1 MEHRELATEYSSG
14 FVLAPMAGIT
24 DSAMRRICRGLGAT
38 ATVTEMV
45 SAAGLSR
52 RSVKTSRLLVHTEEE
67 RPLGVQLFGCKP
79 EDFFRAAGLL
89 DELGFDFVDINAGCP
104 VRRVAS
110 KGSGAGL
117 LRDLPRLLRI
127 VEATRSSTRLPVTVK
142 IRLGWS
148 PDIPLDPAAP
158 RLLAEAGASAIA
170 VHGRHRC
177 DQFAGDVDC
186 AGIARIVSSSPVP
199 VLANGDSSSSS
210 AVRSLLRSTGASGAL
225 LGRGAVSNPW
235 IFRGLRGGGPARAM
249 PGELREIVNLQLRMM
264 HGYIDAPYVYHAMR
278 GHLCRYLRGF
288 PEASSVRERAVHVET
303 DADVDAVLAMAEE
316 RIHGGR
322 PE

>member
-1 MEHRELATEYSSG
+1 MEQSRLPTGYASGYS
-14 FVLAPMAGIT
+14 LAPMAGIT

-67 RPLGVQLFGCKP
+67 RPLGVQLFGRRP
-79 EDFFRAAGLL
+79 EDFSRAAGLV
-89 DELGFDFVDINAGCP
+89 DGLGFDFVDINAGCP

-127 VEATRSSTRLPVTVK
+127 VESVRASTRLPVTVK

-148 PDIPLDPAAP
+148 PEEPLDPAAP
-158 RLLAEAGASAIA
+158 ELLAEAGASAIA

-177 DQFAGDVDC
+177 DLFAGEVDC
-186 AGIARIVSSSPVP
+186 PGIASVVEASPVP
-199 VLANGDSSSSS
+199 VLANGDSSCPE
-210 AVRSLLRSTGASGAL
+210 AVRSMLESTGASGAL

-235 IFRGLRGGGPARAM
+235 IFRGLAGRGPARPL
-249 PGELREIVNLQLRMM
+249 PGELRSTVNRQLEMM
-264 HGYIDAPYVYHAMR
+264 HGYIDAPHVYHAMR

-288 PEASSVRERAVHVET
+288 PGASAVRARAVHVGS
-303 DADVDAVLAMAEE
+303 DSDVDEVLAMAEE
-316 RIHGGR
+316 RLHGD
-322 PE
+322 